1 MKLARALSDIE
12 ARKVQTFVL
21 LGGVFTTLTIWTKLE
36 DPINLPKMFVLVLFA
51 AIILGLVIPAL
62 FSAHKLTSSNQK
74 IGLGLMGLFA
84 IGLLI
89 STLATDVKYTAIF
102 GEFHRNNGA
111 LTLFACAGLAAASG
125 LAFKPEDSL
134 RPLKWV
140 SLLGLFLSIYGIL
153 QFLGQDPV
161 QWNNQY
167 NPIITTL
174 GNPNFTSGIIGISSI
189 ASLYFVFESS
199 KTYERVVAAIALVLG
214 LFVVVKSDSV
224 QGIFAFACGA
234 AILTLVKAWA
244 IKRVF
249 GVTAGIS
256 LTVIG
261 LPVALAVF
269 NIGPLAS
276 RLYQGTLNN
285 RLDYWQAAINMFQ
298 AHPMLGVGIDRYGE
312 YYREFAVQNQYAQ
325 GVYTNN
331 AHNVYLH
338 FLATGG
344 LTLFIPYLLLLAFI
358 TWLATKSL
366 KISNKQ
372 SRVMAATYLG
382 IWLGFLLLNIVT
394 IDNIGVGIWSWIIGG
409 IIIGRSALVKDSNI
423 LATGSKNNKKTIKSS
438 TDVSLTPNIGAFAL
452 AVLVLIVCVPLLN
465 NSSKLVE
472 LKYNLK
478 SLDQNTYASDLL
490 KTANDNS
497 ENPQALAN
505 LADFAIQ
512 KNDLTTA
519 LTISK
524 MIGITD
530 SRSFYAS
537 FFPAVIYEGT
547 NKRELAIPYRE
558 SLLITDRWNT
568 GNMLELV
575 KSYVGLQD
583 TKNATELAAKIE
595 KLYPGSEDSK
605 TAESLIETLTKK

>member
-1 MKLARALSDIE
+1 MKLARAISDVE
-12 ARKVQTFVL
+12 AKKVQTFVL

-51 AIILGLVIPAL
+51 AIALGLVIPAL
-62 FSAHKLTSSNQK
+62 LSAHKLSSRNQK
-74 IGLGLMGLFA
+74 VGLGLIGIFA
-84 IGLLI
+84 VGLLV

-111 LTLFACAGLAAASG
+111 LTLFACAVLAAASG
-125 LAFKPEDSL
+125 LAFKPENSM

-140 SLLGLFLSIYGIL
+140 ALLGFFLSIYGLL

-214 LFVVVKSDSV
+214 LFVIVRSDSV

-234 AILTLVKAWA
+234 AILTLVKAWESRRA
-244 IKRVF
+244 F
-249 GVTAGIS
+249 GITAGIS

-261 LPVALAVF
+261 LPLALAVF

-285 RLDYWQAAINMFQ
+285 RLDYWQAALNMFQ
-298 AHPMLGVGIDRYGE
+298 AHPILGVGIDRYGE

-325 GVYTNN
+325 GVFTNN

-338 FLATGG
+338 LLATGG
-344 LTLFIPYLLLLAFI
+344 LTLFIPYLLLLSYI

-372 SRVMAATYLG
+372 SRGMAATYLG

-394 IDNIGVGIWSWIIGG
+394 IDNIGVGIWLWIIGG
-409 IIIGRSALVKDSNI
+409 IIIGRSSLAKDSNV
-423 LATGSKNNKKTIKSS
+423 LLTGSKNNKRNVKSS
-438 TDVSLTPNIGAFAL
+438 TEVSLAPNIGAFAL

-478 SLDQNTYASDLL
+478 SLDQNSYTSDLL

-497 ENPQALAN
+497 GNPQTLAN

-512 KNDLTTA
+512 KNDLLTA

-524 MIGITD
+524 MLGIID

-537 FFPAVIYEGT
+537 FFPAVIYEAT
-547 NKRELAIPYRE
+547 DKRELAIPYRE
-558 SLLITDRWNT
+558 RLLITDRWNT
-568 GNMLELV
+568 GNMLELA
-575 KSYVGLQD
+575 KSYIGLKD
-583 TKNATELAAKIE
+583 TKKAIELANKIE

-605 TAESLIETLTKK
+605 TAESLIETLTKP

>member
-1 MKLARALSDIE
+1 
-12 ARKVQTFVL
+12 
-21 LGGVFTTLTIWTKLE
+21 
-36 DPINLPKMFVLVLFA
+36 
-51 AIILGLVIPAL
+51 
-62 FSAHKLTSSNQK
+62 
-74 IGLGLMGLFA
+74 
-84 IGLLI
+84 
-89 STLATDVKYTAIF
+89 
-102 GEFHRNNGA
+102 
-111 LTLFACAGLAAASG
+111 
-125 LAFKPEDSL
+125 
-134 RPLKWV
+134 
-140 SLLGLFLSIYGIL
+140 
-153 QFLGQDPV
+153 
-161 QWNNQY
+161 
-167 NPIITTL
+167 
-174 GNPNFTSGIIGISSI
+174 
-189 ASLYFVFESS
+189 
-199 KTYERVVAAIALVLG
+199 LVLG

-256 LTVIG
+256 FTVIG

-285 RLDYWQAAINMFQ
+285 RLDYWQAAVNMFQ

-325 GVYTNN
+325 GVFTNN

-338 FLATGG
+338 LLATGG
-344 LTLFIPYLLLLAFI
+344 LTLFIPYLLLLAYI

-366 KISNKQ
+366 KVSNKQ
-372 SRVMAATYLG
+372 SRGIAATYLG

-394 IDNIGVGIWSWIIGG
+394 IDNIGVGIWLWIIGG
-409 IIIGRSALVKDSNI
+409 IIIGRASLARDSSS
-423 LATGSKNNKKTIKSS
+423 LASNSKNNKKTSNSS
-438 TDVSLTPNIGAFAL
+438 TDASIAPNIGAFAL
-452 AVLVLIVCVPLLN
+452 AVLALIVCVPLLN

-478 SLDQNTYASDLL
+478 SLDQNSYTSDLL

-497 ENPQALAN
+497 GNPQTLAN

-512 KNDLTTA
+512 KNDLTAA

-524 MIGITD
+524 MLGIVD
-530 SRSFYAS
+530 PRSFYAS

-547 NKRELAIPYRE
+547 DKRELAIPYRE
-558 SLLITDRWNT
+558 KLLITDKWNT

-575 KSYVGLQD
+575 KSYIGLKD
-583 TKNATELAAKIE
+583 TKKAVELANKIE
-595 KLYPGSEDSK
+595 KLYPGSKDSK
-605 TAESLIETLTKK
+605 AAVKLILSLDQR

>member
-1 MKLARALSDIE
+1 
-12 ARKVQTFVL
+12 
-21 LGGVFTTLTIWTKLE
+21 
-36 DPINLPKMFVLVLFA
+36 MFVLAMSAAAVLGLAHPAFLSVKKFTSGSQRAGLALVVLFS
-51 AIILGLVIPAL
+51 L
-62 FSAHKLTSSNQK
+62 
-74 IGLGLMGLFA
+74 
-84 IGLLI
+84 GLLI
-89 STLATDVKYTAIF
+89 STIFTDVKYTAIF

-111 LTLFACAGLAAASG
+111 LTLFACAVLTAAAG
-125 LAFKPEDSL
+125 LVFTEASSL

-140 SLLGLFLSIYGIL
+140 SLLGLFLSVYGVL
-153 QFLGQDPV
+153 QLLGQDPV

-189 ASLYFVFESS
+189 ASLYFVFESR
-199 KTYERVVAAIALVLG
+199 KMLERLVAAGGLILG

-234 AILTLVKAWA
+234 AIFTLVKAWEVRRA
-244 IKRVF
+244 F
-249 GVTAGIS
+249 GIMAGLS

-325 GVYTNN
+325 GVFTNN

-338 FLATGG
+338 LLATGG
-344 LTLFIPYLLLLAFI
+344 LTLFIPYLLLLSYI

-366 KISNKQ
+366 KTSNRQ
-372 SRVMAATYLG
+372 SRGIAATYLG

-394 IDNIGVGIWSWIIGG
+394 IDNIGVGIWLWIMGG
-409 IIIGRSALVKDSNI
+409 IIIGRSALAKDSNV
-423 LATGSKNNKKTIKSS
+423 LLTGSKNNKRNVKSS
-438 TDVSLTPNIGAFAL
+438 TEVSLAPNVGAFAL

-478 SLDQNTYASDLL
+478 SLDQNAYASDLL

-497 ENPQALAN
+497 GNPQTLAN

-524 MIGITD
+524 MIGIAD
-530 SRSFYAS
+530 SRSFYAAY
-537 FFPAVIYEGT
+537 FPAIIYEGT
-547 NKRELAIPYRE
+547 NKRELAIPLRE
-558 SLLITDRWNT
+558 KLLVTDKWNT

-575 KSYVGLQD
+575 KSYTGLKD
-583 TKNATELAAKIE
+583 TKKAIELAAKIE
-595 KLYPGSEDSK
+595 TLYPGSEDSK
-605 TAESLIETLTKK
+605 KAKLLIENLTTP

>member
-1 MKLARALSDIE
+1 MKLARALSDVE

-62 FSAHKLTSSNQK
+62 LSAPKLSSSSQK
-74 IGLGLMGLFA
+74 IGLGLIGLFA
-84 IGLLI
+84 VGLLV
-89 STLATDVKYTAIF
+89 STFATDVKYTAIF

-111 LTLFACAGLAAASG
+111 LTLFACAALTAASG
-125 LAFKPEDSL
+125 LAFKPENSL
-134 RPLKWV
+134 KPLKWI
-140 SLLGLFLSIYGIL
+140 SLLGLFLSVYGLL

-174 GNPNFTSGIIGISSI
+174 GNPNFTSGIVGISSI
-189 ASLYFVFESS
+189 ASLYFVIESR
-199 KTYERVVAAIALVLG
+199 KTLERSIAAISLFLG

-234 AILTLVKAWA
+234 AILTLVKAWEV
-244 IKRVF
+244 KRAF
-249 GVTAGIS
+249 GVAAGTS
-256 LTVIG
+256 LTLVG
-261 LPVALAVF
+261 VPVALAVF

-325 GVYTNN
+325 GVFTNN

-338 FLATGG
+338 LLATGG
-344 LTLFIPYLLLLAFI
+344 LTLFIPYLLLLTYI

-366 KISNKQ
+366 KSSNKQ
-372 SRVMAATYLG
+372 SRGMAATYLG
-382 IWLGFLLLNIVT
+382 SWLGFLLLNIVT
-394 IDNIGVGIWSWIIGG
+394 IDNIGVGIWLWIFGG
-409 IIIGRSALVKDSNI
+409 IIIGRSALAKDSTHF
-423 LATGSKNNKKTIKSS
+423 APDSKNNKKTSKSS
-438 TDVSLTPNIGAFAL
+438 TESSIASTIFSFLLGIVI
-452 AVLVLIVCVPLLN
+452 LITCVPLLN
-465 NSSKLVE
+465 NSFKLVE

-478 SLDQNTYASDLL
+478 SLDQNAFALDLL

-497 ENPQALAN
+497 GDPQTLSN

-524 MIGITD
+524 MIGIAD

-537 FFPAVIYEGT
+537 FLPAIIYEGT

-558 SLLITDRWNT
+558 RLLIIDKWNT

-575 KSYVGLQD
+575 KSYAGI
-583 TKNATELAAKIE
+583 KEIRKATELANKIDQ
-595 KLYPGSEDSK
+595 LYPGSEDGK
-605 TAESLIETLTKK
+605 KAQSLIETLSKP

>member
-1 MKLARALSDIE
+1 MKLARALSDVE

-21 LGGVFTTLTIWTKLE
+21 LGGVLTTLTIWTKLE

-51 AIILGLVIPAL
+51 AIALGLVIPAL
-62 FSAHKLTSSNQK
+62 LSAPKLSSSNQK
-74 IGLGLMGLFA
+74 IGLGLIGLFA
-84 IGLLI
+84 AGLLV
-89 STLATDVKYTAIF
+89 STFATDVKYTAIF
-102 GEFHRNNGA
+102 GEYHRNNGA
-111 LTLFACAGLAAASG
+111 LTLFACVILAAAAG
-125 LAFKPEDSL
+125 LVFTETSSL

-153 QFLGQDPV
+153 QYLGQDPV

-174 GNPNFTSGIIGISSI
+174 GNPNFTSGIVGISSI
-189 ASLYFVFESS
+189 ASLYFVIESR
-199 KTYERVVAAIALVLG
+199 KTLERSIAAISLFLG
-214 LFVVVKSDSV
+214 LFVVIKSDSV

-234 AILTLVKAWA
+234 AILVLVKAWA

-249 GVTAGIS
+249 GITAGIS

-269 NIGPLAS
+269 NLGPLAS

-298 AHPMLGVGIDRYGE
+298 AHPILGVGIDRYGE
-312 YYREFAVQNQYAQ
+312 YYREFAVQNQYVQ
-325 GVYTNN
+325 GMYTNN

-338 FLATGG
+338 LLATGG
-344 LTLFIPYLLLLAFI
+344 LTLFIPYLFLLAYI
-358 TWLATKSL
+358 TWLAIKSL
-366 KISNKQ
+366 KSSNKQ
-372 SRVMAATYLG
+372 SRVIAATYLG

-394 IDNIGVGIWSWIIGG
+394 IDNIGVGIWLWIIGG

-423 LATGSKNNKKTIKSS
+423 LAMGSKNNKKTIKSS
-438 TDVSLTPNIGAFAL
+438 TDVSVTPNIGAFAL
-452 AVLVLIVCVPLLN
+452 ALLVLIVCVPLLN

-478 SLDQNTYASDLL
+478 SLDQNAYATDLL

-497 ENPQALAN
+497 ENPQTLAN

-524 MIGITD
+524 MVGIAD

-537 FFPAVIYEGT
+537 FLPAVIYEST

-558 SLLITDRWNT
+558 KLLITDKWNT

-575 KSYVGLQD
+575 KSYIGLKD
-583 TKNATELAAKIE
+583 TKEAIELAAKIE
-595 KLYPGSEDSK
+595 TLYPSSEDSK
-605 TAESLIETLTKK
+605 KAKLLIETLTKP